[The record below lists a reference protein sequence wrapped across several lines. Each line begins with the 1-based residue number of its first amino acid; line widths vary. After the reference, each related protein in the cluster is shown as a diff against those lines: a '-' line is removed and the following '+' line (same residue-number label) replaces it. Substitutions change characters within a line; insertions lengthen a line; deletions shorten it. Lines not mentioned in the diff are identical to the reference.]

1 MKPSTKNDRKMLAA
15 LSASFPR
22 AAGHKVSAA
31 TLRFRFKTGSPDWT
45 VLMSSS
51 ALFIPGMVRM
61 DEVSQVQWAVLS
73 GATRNERNLSN
84 VKAAL
89 LRFQGLAEVEFE

>member
-22 AAGHKVSAA
+22 AAGHRVSAA
-31 TLRFRFKTGSPDWT
+31 ILLFRFKIGSPDLT
-45 VLMSSS
+45 VLMSSR

-61 DEVSQVQWAVLS
+61 VKVSQGLV
-73 GATRNERNLSN
+73 GSN
-84 VKAAL
+84 V
-89 LRFQGLAEVEFE
+89 